1 MAEMIGDLVMLKT
14 ASYTENHEVS
24 ALAIVGENDSRS
36 HSFLTADDINQLS
49 RGRCVVR
56 KLEAG
61 VTLFDQGSHSDGVYV
76 LLEGWAFCYKVLEDG
91 RRQILDLVLP
101 GGILGFNASEFAQ
114 HGVEAKTECKFAVF
128 KHQVFTSILL
138 QSPTLCLK
146 CANLFAHAETR
157 AFERLSRVGRLS
169 AVERV
174 SGLIVELVMRLHA
187 VSESR
192 TSVLKLML
200 TQAEVADMLGLAKET
215 VCRALMSL
223 RRAGLVHLEG
233 KVLDILDFD
242 GLLEAAG
249 DESEDYYDE
258 RFTHSQIAFARIA
271 A

>member
-1 MAEMIGDLVMLKT
+1 MLNL
-14 ASYTENHEVS
+14 ASYTENNES
-24 ALAIVGENDSRS
+24 AALAIGNTNNSQADNS
-36 HSFLTADDINQLS
+36 HLTTDDINQLS
-49 RGRCVVR
+49 RGRCFVR
-56 KLEAG
+56 KLESG

-76 LLEGWAFCYKVLEDG
+76 LLEGCAFCYKVLEDG

-101 GGILGFNASEFAQ
+101 GGILGFNAVEFA
-114 HGVEAKTECKFAVF
+114 HYGVEAKTECKFAVF

-146 CANLFAHAETR
+146 CANLFANAETR

-187 VSESR
+187 VGESR
-192 TSVLKLML
+192 TGVLKLML

-223 RRAGLVHLEG
+223 RRAGLVRLEG
-233 KVLDILDFD
+233 KVLDILDFN
-242 GLLEAAG
+242 GLLDAAG
-249 DESEDYYDE
+249 DESEDNYDE
-258 RFTHSQIAFARIA
+258 CSTHGQTTFAKIA